1 MTEECEREED
11 LMKEEMIAPAI
22 AMSMH
27 PEVESDVQGMWK
39 VLTDNVNL
47 MVMNLTN
54 QVRSI
59 TEVTEAVASGD
70 LTKKVAVDVC
80 GEMLDLKET
89 INGMT
94 ESLSVFADEVSRV
107 VHKVGTEGR
116 LGGQANVTNIG
127 GLFDSTSPNHCCSYG
142 ELRFIHGDLT
152 QKVTGISVS
161 GEIFHLVNTINDMI
175 DQLEFFASEVKKV
188 GLRRPH
194 GCDVGTEGKLGV
206 QAEVGN
212 VQNLARNHSF
222 DVTLSLQGNVN
233 QQDGWQF
240 DHPSA

>member
-11 LMKEEMIAPAI
+11 LMKEEMIALAI

-39 VLTDNVNL
+39 VLTDNINL

-59 TEVTEAVASGD
+59 TKVTEAVASGD

-116 LGGQANVTNIG
+116 LGGQANVTNVG
-127 GLFDSTSPNHCCSYG
+127 GLY
-142 ELRFIHGDLT
+142 LT

-175 DQLEFFASEVKKV
+175 DQLEFFALEVKKV

-194 GCDVGTEGKLGV
+194 GCDVGMEGKLGV

-233 QQDGWQF
+233 QQDGRQF

>member
-70 LTKKVAVDVC
+70 LTKKVAVDIC

-127 GLFDSTSPNHCCSYG
+127 GFPNHCCSYG

-194 GCDVGTEGKLGV
+194 GCDVGMEGKLGV

-212 VQNLARNHSF
+212 VIPSPRVQSF
-222 DVTLSLQGNVN
+222 DVTLSLQGN
-233 QQDGWQF
+233 
-240 DHPSA
+240 

>member
-1 MTEECEREED
+1 
-11 LMKEEMIAPAI
+11 
-22 AMSMH
+22 MH

-39 VLTDNVNL
+39 VSWTIVHHLTSHALIGHPGLDLTTVNL

-94 ESLSVFADEVSRV
+94 ESLSVFADEVR
-107 VHKVGTEGR
+107 TEGR

-233 QQDGWQF
+233 QQDGRQF
-240 DHPSA
+240 DHLSA